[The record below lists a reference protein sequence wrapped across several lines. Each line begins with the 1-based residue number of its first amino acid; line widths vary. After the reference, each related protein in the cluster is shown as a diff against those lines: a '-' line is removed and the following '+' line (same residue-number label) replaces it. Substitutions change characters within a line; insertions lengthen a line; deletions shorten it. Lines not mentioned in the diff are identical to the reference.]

1 MRAKSHFFECI
12 YLCGVFSHNTCSTPL
27 YNLVHGSSCL
37 ASPSPQ
43 DVERQVAKSFR
54 DLNTEEVCQWFT
66 SIGLQKCIPF
76 IKGKTSSTDNA
87 DWFIFSVEG
96 INCN

>member
-1 MRAKSHFFECI
+1 M
-12 YLCGVFSHNTCSTPL
+12 FSHNTCSTPL
-27 YNLVHGSSCL
+27 YNQVQVSSCL
-37 ASPSPQ
+37 ASPSLQ

-54 DLNTEEVCQWFT
+54 ELNTEEVCQWFT

-76 IKGKTSSTDNA
+76 IKGKTPSTDNA
-87 DWFIFSVEG
+87 DWFIFSVDG